1 MINKINK
8 WLTKLFDKRIVSNEE
23 YNVMMEGNAVYMSR
37 VTDLMVIKSV
47 NDYSVWVR
55 KGGLNIL
62 IGEFNFNRKSEESI
76 KYAKVCAEDL
86 VDALRDAEQ
95 YEPIK

>member
-1 MINKINK
+1 MIKRLNK
-8 WLTKLFDKRIVSNEE
+8 WLAKFDKRIVSNEE

-62 IGEFNFNRKSEESI
+62 IGEFNFNPKSEESI

-86 VDALRDAEQ
+86 ADALRDAEK

>member
-1 MINKINK
+1 MIKTLNK
-8 WLTKLFDKRIVSNEE
+8 WLAKFDKRIVSNEE

-62 IGEFNFNRKSEESI
+62 IVNLTSIPRVKSQSSTP
-76 KYAKVCAEDL
+76 KYVPKIWQMLSAM
-86 VDALRDAEQ
+86 Q
-95 YEPIK
+95 NNTNQ